1 VEEAVVTPAVLTD
14 PGALEM
20 HFQPIAMPA
29 TGREAVARVRSR
41 ALPFVA
47 VLSAGSL
54 TMTEPA

>member
-1 VEEAVVTPAVLTD
+1 MVTPAVLTD

>member
-20 HFQPIAMPA
+20 HFQPIAMLA
-29 TGREAVARVRSR
+29 ISG
-41 ALPFVA
+41 
-47 VLSAGSL
+47 GSL

>member
-20 HFQPIAMPA
+20 QFQLLA

-41 ALPFVA
+41 ALPLVA
-47 VLSAGSL
+47 VLTGGSL
-54 TMTEPA
+54 TMTGPA